1 VFVTEQDEQNERDVA
16 RFLERIWN
24 CNIHKFGKL
33 DPIDWW
39 AERDGEVVAFVELK
53 CRNIRSTKYSTV
65 FVTLRKW
72 LDLLR
77 AHMWTVNGVPSLIV
91 VRWTD
96 CIGYMDVTTLP
107 PGRLSVLRRREH
119 RAEQDTEP
127 AWEVPIDSFVK
138 IKEEV

>member
-1 VFVTEQDEQNERDVA
+1 M
-16 RFLERIWN
+16 LESRWR
-24 CNIHKFGKL
+24 CKLRKFGKL

-39 AERDGEVVAFVELK
+39 AERDGKVVAFVELK
-53 CRNIRSTKYSTV
+53 CRKIPSTKYSTV

-77 AHMWTVNGVPSLIV
+77 AHEWTIDGVPALIV

-96 CIGYMDVTTLP
+96 RIGYYEITDLP

-119 RAEQDTEP
+119 RVEQDTEP
-127 AWEVPIDSFVK
+127 AWELPISAFTWL
-138 IKEEV
+138 

>member
-1 VFVTEQDEQNERDVA
+1 MFVSDEDEDNEREVA
-16 RFLERIWN
+16 AMLESRWR
-24 CNIHKFGKL
+24 CKLRKFGKL

-39 AERDGEVVAFVELK
+39 AERDGKVVAFVELK
-53 CRNIRSTKYSTV
+53 CRKIPSTKYSTV

-77 AHMWTVNGVPSLIV
+77 AHEWTIDGVPSLIV

-96 CIGYMDVTTLP
+96 RIGYYEITDLP

-119 RAEQDTEP
+119 RVEQDTEP
-127 AWEVPIDSFVK
+127 AFELPISAFTWL
-138 IKEEV
+138 